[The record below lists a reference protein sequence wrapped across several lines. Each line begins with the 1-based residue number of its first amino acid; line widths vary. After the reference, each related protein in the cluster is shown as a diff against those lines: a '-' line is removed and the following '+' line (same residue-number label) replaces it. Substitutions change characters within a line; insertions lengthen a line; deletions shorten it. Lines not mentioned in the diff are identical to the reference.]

1 MPDQNVLSARKSDH
15 IQLTDQAQ
23 AHGQKADQRF
33 HYEPLF
39 GRHPENPAQLVD
51 QKWGGEFF
59 GKKMR
64 APLWIS
70 SMTGGTKEA
79 GVINQRLARAAK
91 QYGLGMGLGSCRAY
105 LENPKQN
112 LADFDLRPLIGSQ
125 APLLGNLGIAQIEK
139 LLKEKKS
146 QAITDMVGELDLD
159 GLIVHLNPLQEWFQP
174 EGDLLVRPAIETLEE
189 LLRNVE
195 IRLIVKEVG
204 QGMGPRSLKAL
215 LQLPLYGLDLGAYG
229 GTNFSKLEL
238 MRQQSPEKSF
248 FVELTQVGHDAES
261 MVEFLNELM
270 VELGPKCLVNEFILS
285 GGIQSFMQGHY
296 LLSRFKGKAIY
307 GYAKKFL
314 DAANLGEQSLNTFI
328 EQELTG
334 LAIASEFLTATTP
347 INNSG
352 LKR

>member
-23 AHGQKADQRF
+23 ASGHKADPRF
-33 HYEPLF
+33 LYEPLF
-39 GRHPENPAQLVD
+39 GCHPKNPRESVN
-51 QKWGGEFF
+51 QKWGAEFF

-70 SMTGGTKEA
+70 SMTGGTQEA
-79 GVINQRLARAAK
+79 GVINRRLAKAAK
-91 QYGLGMGLGSCRAY
+91 VNGLGMGLGSCRAY
-105 LENPKQN
+105 LENPKEN
-112 LADFDLRPLIGSQ
+112 KADFDLRSLIGPD
-125 APLLGNLGIAQIEK
+125 APLLGNLGIAQVEK

-159 GLIVHLNPLQEWFQP
+159 GLIIHLNPLQEWFQP
-174 EGDLLVRPAIETLEE
+174 EGDLLERPAIETLEE

-195 IRLIVKEVG
+195 IRLVVKEVG
-204 QGMGPRSLKAL
+204 QGMGPRSLKTL
-215 LQLPLYGLDLGAYG
+215 LQMPLYGLDLGAYG

-248 FVELTQVGHDAES
+248 FVELTQVGHDAET
-261 MVEFLNELM
+261 MVEFLNELL
-270 VELGPKCLVNEFILS
+270 VELGPKCLVKEFILS

-296 LLSRFKGKAIY
+296 LLSLFKGKAVY

-314 DAANLGEQSLNTFI
+314 DAANLGDEALDSFI
-328 EQELTG
+328 EQELMG
-334 LAIASEFLTATTP
+334 LAIANEFLTANGPT
-347 INNSG
+347 NKSG
-352 LKR
+352 HK